1 MSYSEIT
8 CAIKQYAEAYKRLQE
23 LQETEPSIP
32 EGDQKTGSIG
42 EFYSYRYLS
51 IAFPDSQ
58 LIYGSHSEKGWDI
71 CVSGIELKVQVKT
84 VSAYSK
90 TRTISPLHKG
100 WDVLHIIYVNKAL
113 QPEGF
118 WIIEDN
124 SFFGDKSL
132 LTSKKCRHP
141 SNPNLLGSKDIPF
154 GKNRID
160 ELLQAL

>member
-1 MSYSEIT
+1 MPDSEIK
-8 CAIKQYAEAYKRLQE
+8 CAIKQYAEAYERLQV

-51 IAFPDSQ
+51 SIFPNRK
-58 LIYGSHSEKGWDI
+58 LTYGSHSEKGWDI
-71 CVSGIELKVQVKT
+71 HVSGIDLKVQVKT

-90 TRTISPLHKG
+90 TRTISPLHKD

-124 SFFGDKSL
+124 RFFGDKSL
-132 LTSKKCRHP
+132 LSSKKCRHP
-141 SNPNLLGSKDIPF
+141 TNTKQLGSKDIPF